1 MYMLYLAVPYISS
14 SLTFCMFIDSVETGF
29 VSMHWSSFQPPP
41 FGMVLLRPRFFFG
54 FSRLLAVACYFAYL
68 LPQ

>member
-29 VSMHWSSFQPPP
+29 VSMHLSSFQPPP
-41 FGMVLLRPRFFFG
+41 LRGGTFKT
-54 FSRLLAVACYFAYL
+54 
-68 LPQ
+68 

>member
-1 MYMLYLAVPYISS
+1 MYMLYLALPYISS

-29 VSMHWSSFQPPP
+29 VSLHWSSFQPPP
-41 FGMVLLRPRFFFG
+41 LRGTRFFFG